1 MSSKEIETRF
11 LDIDKDALI
20 TKLHEQG
27 AEDHGEDF
35 LREIVFYDKENTW
48 QDQQKF
54 VRIRENRNGVT
65 LTYKHQEEMSID
77 GTTEIEFA
85 ISDREKG
92 KQFLEAVGLVAFREQ
107 EKKRHTFTLDNV
119 TIDID
124 TWPSI
129 PAYVEL
135 EGVSEADIKQVAE
148 KLGFDWSKAIFE
160 NAKIVIEKYY
170 HLPVSTLR
178 FFTFSKIE

>member
-11 LDIDKDALI
+11 LDIDKEALI
-20 TKLHEQG
+20 SKLHENG
-27 AEDHGEDF
+27 AEDYREDF

-48 QDQQKF
+48 PDQQRF
-54 VRIRENRNGVT
+54 VRIRENRDGVT
-65 LTYKHQEEMSID
+65 LTYKHQTAMSID
-77 GTTEIEFA
+77 GTTEIEFS

-92 KQFLEAVGLVAFREQ
+92 KQLLEAVGLVAFREQ
-107 EKKRHTFTLDNV
+107 EKKRHTFVLDNV
-119 TIDID
+119 TVDID

-129 PAYVEL
+129 PTYVEL
-135 EGVSEADIKQVAE
+135 EGESESDIKDVAE

-170 HLPVSTLR
+170 HVPVSKLR